1 MFVAVNPAGV
11 VVGYSGIRLE
21 RCPDGAQCFEIADSE
36 QAKFD
41 QPGTKTF
48 DRPSRTI
55 TVTPPPPLPS
65 PPDYT
70 ALRQRLV
77 ALAQSS
83 VGVVVDQTTQA
94 QRLALVACL
103 LLRADAIDPVTMAI
117 KPLNTWLYP
126 P

>member
-1 MFVAVNPAGV
+1 VTQVLYETATGRVVAVGRFGNAAGDPGYAIADIGRQSIPAGV
-11 VVGYSGIRLE
+11 LTYDPTSGTLS
-21 RCPDGAQCFEIADSE
+21 A
-36 QAKFD
+36 
-41 QPGTKTF
+41 
-48 DRPSRTI
+48 
-55 TVTPPPPLPS
+55 TPPPPLPP

-83 VGVVVDQTTQA
+83 VGVVIDQTTQA

-103 LLRADAIDPVTMAI
+103 LLRADAIDPVTLAI